1 MEVAI
6 FGLVG
11 VVIGGL
17 LNGGVTW
24 LMEWRRQRAAMKA
37 NSRLLVSLLLD
48 AELSFDET
56 FRNRR
61 LGVAK
66 DLPARIEAIDQRE
79 IIATISDD
87 AALDLA
93 TAKYLIEQA
102 CRMSGPLSPDEAAE
116 FSEWADLIHVAVNAL
131 QPYAFPTKGPLPAFG
146 PRHQRE
152 IQPAAGSEIDSTSS

>member
-17 LNGGVTW
+17 LSGGVTW
-24 LMEWRRQRAAMKA
+24 FMECKRQQATVKA

-56 FRNRR
+56 FRNQR
-61 LGVAK
+61 LGFET
-66 DLPARIEAIDQRE
+66 DLPARIEAIDQKE
-79 IIATISDD
+79 IVATISDD

-116 FSEWADLIHVAVNAL
+116 FREWADVIHVAVNAL
-131 QPYAFPTKGPLPAFG
+131 QPHAFPTKGPLPSFG
-146 PRHQRE
+146 LRHQRE
-152 IQPAAGSEIDSTSS
+152 IQPAAELPPSD